1 MIAFM
6 IPMISFL
13 IAIDPPAGF
22 NPDIDPDFYNW
33 ANIQYIFRLFLFV
46 LLILLG
52 TGSCIQILK
61 AYKINYMYIF
71 EISPQD

>member
-1 MIAFM
+1 M
-6 IPMISFL
+6 IPMIAFL

-22 NPDIDPDFYNW
+22 NPSVDPEFDNW
-33 ANIQYIFRLFLFV
+33 INIQYIFRLFLFV

-52 TGSCIQILK
+52 TGSCMQILK
-61 AYKINYMYIF
+61 AFKINYMYIF

>member
-1 MIAFM
+1 M
-6 IPMISFL
+6 IPMIAFL

-22 NPDIDPDFYNW
+22 NPSEDPDFDNW

-52 TGSCIQILK
+52 TGSCMQILK
-61 AYKINYMYIF
+61 AFKINYMYIF

>member
-1 MIAFM
+1 MTPMIA
-6 IPMISFL
+6 FL

-22 NPDIDPDFYNW
+22 NPSVDPEFDNW
-33 ANIQYIFRLFLFV
+33 INIQYIFRLFLFV

-52 TGSCIQILK
+52 TGSCMQILK
-61 AYKINYMYIF
+61 AFKINYMYIF

>member
-1 MIAFM
+1 MIA
-6 IPMISFL
+6 FL

-22 NPDIDPDFYNW
+22 NPSVDPEFDNW
-33 ANIQYIFRLFLFV
+33 INIQYIFRLFLFV

-52 TGSCIQILK
+52 TGSCMQILK
-61 AYKINYMYIF
+61 AFKINYMYIF